1 MNVYGIG
8 TDMVQI
14 SRISDLFE
22 KYGERFTKRI
32 LSYPEQVAFKQHNEA
47 IAYLAKRFAGKEAVA
62 KALGTG
68 IGSHLAFTQIS
79 ITNQANGKP
88 LVILLGDAQHYFH
101 SLGVGEIMI
110 SLSDEKEYA
119 LAFVIA
125 LNR

>member
-14 SRISDLFE
+14 SRISDLFA

-32 LSYPEQVAFKQHNEA
+32 LSQPEQAAFKQHNEA

-88 LVILLGDAQHYFH
+88 IVTLLGEAESYFQ
-101 SLGVGEIMI
+101 LKGVGEIMI
-110 SLSDEKEYA
+110 SLSDEREYA

-125 LNR
+125 LKQ